1 MTSNTTLSLSKI
13 TMHFERTT
21 LDSVF
26 YTIVVLLG
34 TTGNSMVIWVAGFRM
49 KPTVTNVWLVNLAVA
64 DLIFCL
70 TQVMSVIKS
79 IFYDY
84 WPFGLFLCKFNG
96 FFKYANMFCSVFL
109 LAVIS
114 VDRVLCICHPVFT
127 RKRRTLCAARVVSV
141 GVWIVAVMFSSP
153 YFVYRQ
159 IYLGKNNL
167 SRCSFKEK
175 EIEGGI
181 SSKMTSNTTLLL
193 HTHSVVS
200 NHHANTTVETKAIRN
215 NLSIVF
221 ITIII
226 LLGTAGNSVVIW
238 VAGFRLKPT
247 VTNVWLVNLA
257 VADMIFCLTRITSLI
272 KAIFYDNWIFGLFL
286 CKFNGF
292 IKYANMFC
300 SVFLLAV
307 ISLDRALCVWCP
319 VLTRERRTICAA
331 RVVSVGVWIVA
342 VIFSS
347 PYFVYRQVYL
357 GDNRLIQ
364 CSFKDC
370 CRKNSKNRM
379 NFSTTFLHHSHS
391 EVLNH
396 HANSKVDT
404 EDIVNKVNIVFL
416 SFTVFFGTTG
426 NSMVIWV
433 AGFHMNPTV
442 TNVCVDRALCV
453 CHPVL
458 TRERRTLC
466 AARVVSVGV
475 WIVAVIF
482 SSPYFVYRQVF
493 NKNNMSQCT
502 LKENGAAGDSSAKY
516 VYYCIRFV
524 CGFLLPFLVILICY
538 ILAAVRIR
546 RTRLSGK
553 SRPLRILAVLVCA
566 FFLCW
571 APYHFLGLVKLVNE
585 DNKAIKDGWAVASN
599 LAYFNSCVNPVLYF
613 CMGLDVNQRCNQSLY
628 VIFRRAFMEE
638 RQSLSQQGTREES
651 CNSIPKTEDPE
662 CETKV

>member
-1 MTSNTTLSLSKI
+1 MYTGSALRLDRSSVKLTTYLDKQFPLPKFDEHHLELLNGPLTLDELKLALDSMPKNKAPGRFASDNIRRLLHIIHRSGSYPASSAVISLDAEKAFDRIEWSFLWAVLDHVEAGQGFIKMVKSLYNCCSARVLTGSLASSSFPLGRGTRQGCPLSPLLFTLSVEPLAQAFGLIIAKTLTDTVCRMTSNTTLSLSKI

-181 SSKMTSNTTLLL
+181 SSKY
-193 HTHSVVS
+193 
-200 NHHANTTVETKAIRN
+200 I
-215 NLSIVF
+215 
-221 ITIII
+221 
-226 LLGTAGNSVVIW
+226 
-238 VAGFRLKPT
+238 
-247 VTNVWLVNLA
+247 
-257 VADMIFCLTRITSLI
+257 
-272 KAIFYDNWIFGLFL
+272 
-286 CKFNGF
+286 
-292 IKYANMFC
+292 
-300 SVFLLAV
+300 
-307 ISLDRALCVWCP
+307 
-319 VLTRERRTICAA
+319 
-331 RVVSVGVWIVA
+331 
-342 VIFSS
+342 
-347 PYFVYRQVYL
+347 
-357 GDNRLIQ
+357 
-364 CSFKDC
+364 
-370 CRKNSKNRM
+370 
-379 NFSTTFLHHSHS
+379 
-391 EVLNH
+391 
-396 HANSKVDT
+396 
-404 EDIVNKVNIVFL
+404 
-416 SFTVFFGTTG
+416 
-426 NSMVIWV
+426 
-433 AGFHMNPTV
+433 
-442 TNVCVDRALCV
+442 
-453 CHPVL
+453 
-458 TRERRTLC
+458 
-466 AARVVSVGV
+466 
-475 WIVAVIF
+475 
-482 SSPYFVYRQVF
+482 
-493 NKNNMSQCT
+493 
-502 LKENGAAGDSSAKY
+502 
-516 VYYCIRFV
+516 YYCTRFL

-538 ILAAVRIR
+538 IVAGVGIR

-553 SRPLRILAVLVCA
+553 SRPLRVLAVLVCA

-571 APYHFLGLVKLVNE
+571 APYHFLGLVKLVNK
-585 DNKAIKDGWAVASN
+585 DNKAVREGWGKASN

-613 CMGLDVNQRCNQSLY
+613 CMGLDLSRRCNQSLSG
-628 VIFRRAFMEE
+628 IFRRALIEE
-638 RQSLSQQGTREES
+638 GQSFSRQGTREKS
-651 CNSIPKTEDPE
+651 SNSFQKTEDIE

>member
-1 MTSNTTLSLSKI
+1 MEMEKTAVS
-13 TMHFERTT
+13 RTA
-21 LDSVF
+21 
-26 YTIVVLLG
+26 
-34 TTGNSMVIWVAGFRM
+34 W
-49 KPTVTNVWLVNLAVA
+49 
-64 DLIFCL
+64 
-70 TQVMSVIKS
+70 
-79 IFYDY
+79 
-84 WPFGLFLCKFNG
+84 
-96 FFKYANMFCSVFL
+96 
-109 LAVIS
+109 
-114 VDRVLCICHPVFT
+114 
-127 RKRRTLCAARVVSV
+127 
-141 GVWIVAVMFSSP
+141 
-153 YFVYRQ
+153 
-159 IYLGKNNL
+159 
-167 SRCSFKEK
+167 E
-175 EIEGGI
+175 
-181 SSKMTSNTTLLL
+181 
-193 HTHSVVS
+193 
-200 NHHANTTVETKAIRN
+200 
-215 NLSIVF
+215 
-221 ITIII
+221 
-226 LLGTAGNSVVIW
+226 
-238 VAGFRLKPT
+238 
-247 VTNVWLVNLA
+247 
-257 VADMIFCLTRITSLI
+257 
-272 KAIFYDNWIFGLFL
+272 
-286 CKFNGF
+286 
-292 IKYANMFC
+292 
-300 SVFLLAV
+300 
-307 ISLDRALCVWCP
+307 
-319 VLTRERRTICAA
+319 
-331 RVVSVGVWIVA
+331 
-342 VIFSS
+342 
-347 PYFVYRQVYL
+347 
-357 GDNRLIQ
+357 
-364 CSFKDC
+364 DC

-442 TNVCVDRALCV
+442 TNVWLVNLAVADLIFCLTRVTSLIKKLFYDHWPFGLFLCKFTGFFKYANMFCSVFLLAVISVDRALCV